1 MRGYRKVCFMRIG
14 IGYDL
19 HRLVEGRALILGG
32 VKIPYEKGLMGH
44 SDADVLVHAII
55 DALLG
60 AMGEKDIGTHFPDS
74 DMSFKDISS
83 MVLLQKT
90 MQIMENNGYKIV
102 NIDSN
107 IICQKPKLMPYID
120 KMKEKLAPLLNLDIM
135 SLSIKAKTNEGQDSV
150 GEGNSIASQCVCLIE
165 KI

>member
-1 MRGYRKVCFMRIG
+1 MRIG
-14 IGYDL
+14 TGYDL

-32 VKIPYEKGLMGH
+32 VKIHYEKGLMGH

-60 AMGEKDIGTHFPDS
+60 AMGEKDIGTHFPDT
-74 DMSFKDISS
+74 DIKFKDINSII
-83 MVLLQKT
+83 LLEKT
-90 MQIMENNGYKIV
+90 IEILKANGYKIV

-120 KMKEKLAPLLNLDIM
+120 QMKQKLAPVLGIDTKY
-135 SLSIKAKTNEGQDSV
+135 LSIKAKTNEGQDST
-150 GEGNSIASQCVCLIE
+150 GEGNSIVAQCVCLIE
-165 KI
+165 EV

>member
-1 MRGYRKVCFMRIG
+1 MRIG
-14 IGYDL
+14 TGYDL
-19 HRLVEGRALILGG
+19 HKLVEGRALILGG
-32 VKIPYEKGLMGH
+32 VKIPYEKGLLGH

-60 AMGEKDIGTHFPDS
+60 AMGEKDIGAHFPDN
-74 DMSFKDISS
+74 DASFKNINSTL
-83 MVLLQKT
+83 LLQKT

-120 KMKEKLAPLLNLDIM
+120 NMKDVLAPFLKIDKAN
-135 SLSIKAKTNEGQDSV
+135 LSIKAKTNEGVDSV
-150 GEGNSIASQCVCLIE
+150 GLGEAICAQCVCLIE
-165 KI
+165 KV

>member
-1 MRGYRKVCFMRIG
+1 MRIG
-14 IGYDL
+14 TGYDL

-60 AMGEKDIGTHFPDS
+60 AMGEKDIGTHFPDT
-74 DMSFKDISS
+74 DINFKDINSII
-83 MVLLQKT
+83 LLEKT
-90 MQIMENNGYKIV
+90 IEILKANGYKIV

-120 KMKEKLAPLLNLDIM
+120 QMKQKLAPVLGIDTKY
-135 SLSIKAKTNEGQDSV
+135 LSIKAKTNEGQDST
-150 GEGNSIASQCVCLIE
+150 GEGNSIVAQCVCLTE
-165 KI
+165 EV

>member
-1 MRGYRKVCFMRIG
+1 MRIG
-14 IGYDL
+14 TGYDL
-19 HRLVEGRALILGG
+19 HRLVDDRELILGG
-32 VKIPYEKGLMGH
+32 VKIPYEKGLSGH
-44 SDADVLVHAII
+44 SDADVLIHAII
-55 DALLG
+55 DSLLG